1 MTSKEIRAK
10 ISALLMEQR
19 KIALAHGGFTS
30 ESRAKFDRIQSE
42 VTNLEEQAADAE
54 RMAQFEQREA
64 AGREFRKSPR
74 PGTGTGAEFSSD
86 EQRSR
91 VSKAFQQYAVR
102 GSIHA
107 VDAEYRDLLTTSD
120 ATGGAL
126 IPQMFSGILV
136 DALKFYGP
144 IADRVFQKVTDN
156 KGVPM
161 KVSYDNDTANG
172 LTLLGT
178 EGSSAPSET
187 DPAFSSQ
194 ILGVDTVTGGLVKVS
209 FQELEDSSFDLDS
222 FLRGKFAIR
231 YARGLEKAITLG
243 TDSAGTALPNQ
254 PTGGLLASAV
264 VGQTTA
270 SIAGGIGWD
279 DLTALFSSIDPAYAV
294 PGKASWV
301 MSSTTRAYLL
311 GLKDGFG
318 RPYYTPDPTADNPFG
333 KLLGYDV
340 VLNQSMP
347 GPTAG
352 AFSANQL
359 PLLFGDLE
367 RAYMLRT
374 DGQPSILR
382 LNERYADTLEVGF
395 YMWSR
400 IGGLYL
406 GQSDVNPI
414 MALKIAAS

>member
-1 MTSKEIRAK
+1 MTVKELRIK
-10 ISALLMEQR
+10 INHALGEQR
-19 KIALAHGGFTS
+19 AIALAGFTS
-30 ESRAKFDRIQSE
+30 ETRQKFDRIQRDIE
-42 VTNLEEQAADAE
+42 KWEEQAADAE
-54 RMAQFEQREA
+54 RLAAFEQRD
-64 AGREFRKSPR
+64 RESRSFERSPR
-74 PGTGTGAEFSSD
+74 PGAGSGARVSGD

-91 VSKAFQQYAVR
+91 ANEGMRQYLR
-102 GSIHA
+102 TGQIPS
-107 VDAEYRDLLTTSD
+107 EYRDLVTTSD

-144 IADRVFQKVTDN
+144 IADRVFKKVTDN

-161 KVSYDNDTANG
+161 KVSYDNDTTNG

-178 EGSSAPSET
+178 EGSSSPAET
-187 DPAFSSQ
+187 DPTFVSK

-209 FQELEDSSFDLDS
+209 FQELEDSSFDLDA
-222 FLRGKFAIR
+222 FIRDKFSIR
-231 YARGLEKAITLG
+231 YARGLEKAVTLG

-264 VGQTTA
+264 VGQTTSA
-270 SIAGGIGWD
+270 IADGIGWD
-279 DLTALFSSIDPAYAV
+279 DLTALFSIDPAYSI

-301 MSSTTRAYLL
+301 MNSQTRAYLV

-318 RPYYTPDPTADNPFG
+318 RPYYTPDPTSDQPFG

-352 AFSANQL
+352 AFSANQT
-359 PLLFGDLE
+359 PILFGDLE
-367 RAYMLRT
+367 KAYMLRT

-382 LNERYADTLEVGF
+382 LNERFADTLEVGF

-406 GQSDVNPI
+406 GQTDVNPI

>member
-1 MTSKEIRAK
+1 MTVKELRIK
-10 ISALLMEQR
+10 INHALGEQR
-19 KIALAHGGFTS
+19 AIALAGFTS
-30 ESRAKFDRIQSE
+30 ETRQKFDRIQRDIE
-42 VTNLEEQAADAE
+42 KWEEQAADAE
-54 RMAQFEQREA
+54 RLAAFEQRD
-64 AGREFRKSPR
+64 RESRSFERSPR
-74 PGTGTGAEFSSD
+74 PGAGSGARVSGD

-91 VSKAFQQYAVR
+91 TSKAFQQYATR

-120 ATGGAL
+120 ASGGAL

-144 IADRVFQKVTDN
+144 IADRVSQKVTDN

-161 KVSYDNDTANG
+161 KVSYDNDTTNG

-178 EGSSAPSET
+178 EGSSSPAET

-209 FQELEDSSFDLDS
+209 FQELEDSSFDLDAFIRS
-222 FLRGKFAIR
+222 KFSIR
-231 YARGLEKAITLG
+231 YARGLEKVITLG
-243 TDSAGTALPNQ
+243 VDSAGTTLPNQ
-254 PTGGLLASAV
+254 PTGGLLASAHV
-264 VGQTTA
+264 VETTA
-270 SIAGGIGWD
+270 SVAAGIGWD
-279 DLTALFSSIDPAYAV
+279 DLTATFAAIDPAYAI
-294 PGKASWV
+294 PGKASWS
-301 MSSTTRAYLL
+301 MNSTTRAYLI

-318 RPYYTPDPTADNPFG
+318 RPYFTPDPVADNPFG

-347 GPTAG
+347 NMG
-352 AFSANQL
+352 ASAK
-359 PLLFGDLE
+359 PILFGDLQQS
-367 RAYMLRT
+367 YLLRT

-395 YMWSR
+395 YLWSR
-400 IGGLYL
+400 IGGLSL
-406 GQSDVNPI
+406 AQSSVYPLV
-414 MALKIAAS
+414 ALQQASS